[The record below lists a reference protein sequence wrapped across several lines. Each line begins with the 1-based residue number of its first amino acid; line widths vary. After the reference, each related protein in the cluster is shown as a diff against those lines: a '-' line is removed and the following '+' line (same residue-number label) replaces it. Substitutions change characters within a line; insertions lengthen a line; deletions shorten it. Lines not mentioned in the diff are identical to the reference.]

1 MLVIA
6 DELSLSKFTY
16 GEPGSLTYQMK
27 LLIINILC
35 ACNLEI
41 SEHKSQYATAHRWTY
56 LRAMDDGF
64 DIVDNVKQLCI

>member
-6 DELSLSKFTY
+6 DELPLSKFTY

-27 LLIINILC
+27 LLIFKILF

-41 SEHKSQYATAHRWTY
+41 SEHESQHAKAYRWTY
-56 LRAMDDGF
+56 IRAMDDGF
-64 DIVDNVKQLCI
+64 DIVDNVK